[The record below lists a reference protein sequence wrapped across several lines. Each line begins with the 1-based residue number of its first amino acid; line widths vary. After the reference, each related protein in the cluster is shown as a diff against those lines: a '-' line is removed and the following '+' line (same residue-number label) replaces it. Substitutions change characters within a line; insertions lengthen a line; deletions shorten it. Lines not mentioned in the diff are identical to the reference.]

1 MQLPDQPLL
10 MSSKDNQLF
19 KFLRIALIYFVLA
32 WGVVKL
38 VSWSA
43 RYLALSPWVINWVEV
58 SAFTVFPI
66 IFLIL
71 WLANR
76 QKTQHPGKQTVDS
89 ITDRRQPRTAG
100 KKKSLAILPFDKTAG
115 KDLNYYAT
123 GLAEDM
129 IFAFSSV
136 PGLTVVSRNAATGNR
151 KVTDLHEIMQRVSL
165 KNVLEGEVIKEGERP
180 HIRVSLKNAVNN
192 EVRWTKQ
199 FDNGAQTVFDIQQ
212 VVFNHVLEFLEIPQ
226 PPTNPFKHQ
235 TKVFKAYDTFLKA
248 RFNFNKREEGLPRAK
263 ELFEAA
269 IASDKAYAPAYAGLA
284 NTYNLLGFYE
294 LSTPKNV
301 FPEAKKSATKALKL
315 NEDLAE
321 AHTALAY
328 TQTIF
333 DWDWQSAE
341 KSFKRALHINP
352 GYATANHW
360 YAEYL
365 MAAGRLDEAIIQS
378 RQAQKHDP
386 LDLIISTLLG
396 MSYYFSRK
404 FDESIA
410 EGLKTLNMAPD
421 YLPVYL
427 WLGMAYEQSGQY
439 MKSIDIL
446 VKGKNL
452 TSGTDTKI
460 SSLLAHVYA
469 RAGRTE
475 LAVSELDELNIRA
488 KRQYVSAFN
497 VARINLGLG
506 NKEEALTW
514 LEKGYE
520 ERATW
525 LTWINV
531 DPSFDDLR
539 TEPRFQSI
547 INRMNFPQ

>member
-1 MQLPDQPLL
+1 
-10 MSSKDNQLF
+10 MSSKDNQKF
-19 KFLRIALIYFVLA
+19 KILRIALIYFVLA
-32 WGVVKL
+32 WGVVQL
-38 VSWSA
+38 ISWSTF
-43 RYLALSPWVINWVEV
+43 LLEISPWVIKWVEV
-58 SAFTVFPI
+58 SAYTVFPV
-66 IFLIL
+66 IFLLL

-76 QKTQHPGKQTVDS
+76 QKKQHPGKQTVDS
-89 ITDRRQPRTAG
+89 ITDRPQPRFPG
-100 KKKSLAILPFDKTAG
+100 QKKSLAILPFAKTAG
-115 KDLNYYAT
+115 KDLTYYAA
-123 GLAEDM
+123 GLAEDL

-136 PGLTVVSRNAATGNR
+136 PGLTVVSRNSTTGFR
-151 KVTDLHEIMQRVSL
+151 KVTDLHEIIQRVSL
-165 KNVLEGEVIKEGERP
+165 KNVLEGEVLEYGERP
-180 HIRVSLKNAVNN
+180 HTRVSLKDVVNN
-192 EVRWTKQ
+192 EVHWTKH
-199 FDNGAQTVFDIQQ
+199 FDSGTLTVFDIQQ
-212 VVFNHVLEFLEIPQ
+212 VVFNNVLEFLEIPQ

-263 ELFEAA
+263 ELFEEA

-294 LSTPKNV
+294 LYAPKKV
-301 FPEAKKSATKALKL
+301 FPEAKKYATEALKL

-341 KSFKRALHINP
+341 KSFKSALHLNP

-410 EGLKTLNMAPD
+410 EGQKTLNMAPD

-460 SSLLAHVYA
+460 SALLAHVYA